1 MSLII
6 IVMISAGVFYGYVQA
21 NRMAEWSSMSLTA
34 QAYAVQGAERAKAA
48 QWNSL
53 QFPYT
58 NGPGTGDELP
68 PGTNAFAP
76 SFTEVDTNDVPQT
89 GTPLLLTNYIYVT
102 TNQVTP
108 PLRQIRSDVVWSFPL
123 TGQIITNTVVTL
135 RAPDE

>member
-1 MSLII
+1 TMIEVMVSLII
-6 IVMISAGVFYGYVQA
+6 VVMIAAGVLYGYVQA

-34 QAYAVQGAERAKAA
+34 QSYAVQGAERAKSA
-48 QWNSL
+48 QWNSR

-76 SFTEVDTNDVPQT
+76 SFIEVDTNDVPQT

-102 TNQVTP
+102 TN
-108 PLRQIRSDVVWSFPL
+108 
-123 TGQIITNTVVTL
+123 
-135 RAPDE
+135 